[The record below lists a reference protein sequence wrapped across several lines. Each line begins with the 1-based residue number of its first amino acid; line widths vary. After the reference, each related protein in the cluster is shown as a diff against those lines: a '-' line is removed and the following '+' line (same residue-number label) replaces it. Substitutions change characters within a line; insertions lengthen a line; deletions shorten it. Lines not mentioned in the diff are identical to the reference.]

1 MDHSAFM
8 NKLPALS
15 LVIGGA
21 ASGKSRF
28 AEGLCVQSGRS
39 KIYVATAQVY
49 DDEMAQKVTAHL
61 AQRGTDWTTIE
72 APIDVASALAKARA
86 DDVVLL
92 DCATLWLTNVILG
105 EHDIE
110 VETTNLLAAILPCP
124 APVVIVS
131 NEVGQGIVPDNA
143 LSRKFRNAQGQLNQT
158 LAAQAGL
165 VVAVMAGLPLA
176 LKGAIPQ

>member
-1 MDHSAFM
+1 MDHSAIM
-8 NKLPALS
+8 NRLPALS

-28 AEGLCVQSGRS
+28 AEGLCARSGRS

-49 DDEMAQKVTAHL
+49 DDEMAQKVVSHL
-61 AQRGTDWTTIE
+61 AQRGENWVTIE
-72 APIDVASALAKARA
+72 APIDVASALAEASL
-86 DDVVLL
+86 DNVVLL

-105 EHDIE
+105 EHDLE
-110 VETTNLLAAILPCP
+110 AETAKLLEAITACP

-158 LAAQAGL
+158 LATQAEL

-176 LKGAIPQ
+176 LKGSVPQ